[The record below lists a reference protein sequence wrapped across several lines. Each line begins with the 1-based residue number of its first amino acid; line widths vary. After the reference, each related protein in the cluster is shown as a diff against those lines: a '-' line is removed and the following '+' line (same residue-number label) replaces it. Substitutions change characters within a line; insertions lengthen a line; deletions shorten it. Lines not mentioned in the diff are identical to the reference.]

1 MSLDEHARNGL
12 RAIEEQRYD
21 DAIASFTKALEIAP
35 ERPDMNN
42 ALGMAYLH
50 RGDAGNAIPHL
61 EKAVSLADGFG
72 DEGHDAMRREMN
84 MTLATAYQLMDRV
97 PQARAQLEKV
107 IERWPGHVEAR
118 LQLGQLLLSTC
129 QLTDGLQA
137 YRDASD
143 YLDKEQREAA
153 EALVGSAEAF
163 LESEHE
169 AGVFLQGHQESYVQY
184 FDEVAKAQAD
194 AGWYAEAARMARG
207 PDGEPTPIVAE
218 GARPYALTRVDLVN
232 PNDGT
237 VSGVYSEQEPMV
249 VALSGLEPLAQVP
262 VMLPWDGGWPFDVWV
277 CSRCPWHWL
286 GITVQFAEPADSE
299 EAVVERI
306 DELIGQWYLSGYNG
320 EFGEAERGRFHYIGD
335 PEPLSTAAVGYVVD
349 LGRASFD
356 AIPAL
361 LTKLTVLHD
370 RAPIKRVLFGYGRLP
385 E

>member
-1 MSLDEHARNGL
+1 MSLDEHARTGL

-21 DAIASFTKALEIAP
+21 EAISAFTKAIEIAP

-61 EKAVSLADGFG
+61 ERAIELSEPFSAPEHEPMK
-72 DEGHDAMRREMN
+72 REMN

-97 PQARAQLEKV
+97 MQARAQLERV
-107 IERWPGHVEAR
+107 IARWPDHVEAR

-129 QLTDGLQA
+129 QLQDGLQA
-137 YRDASD
+137 YKDASD

-163 LESEHE
+163 LESEHT
-169 AGVFLQGHQESYVQY
+169 ADVFLQGHQESYVHY
-184 FDEVAKAQAD
+184 FDEVAAAQAD
-194 AGWYAEAARMARG
+194 AGWFAEATRMARG
-207 PDGEPTPIVAE
+207 ADGEPTPIVPE
-218 GARPYALTRVDLVN
+218 GARPYALQRADLVN

-262 VMLPWDGGWPFDVWV
+262 VMLPWDGGWPFEVWV
-277 CSRCPWHWL
+277 CSRSPWHWL
-286 GITVQFAEPADSE
+286 GITIQFEEPAADE
-299 EAVVERI
+299 EAVIERI
-306 DELIGQWYLSGYNG
+306 DELMGQWYLAGFNG
-320 EFGEAERGRFHYIGD
+320 DYGDAESGRFHYIGD
-335 PEPLSTAAVGYVVD
+335 PEPLGKAAVGYVVD
-349 LGRASFD
+349 LGRARFE
-356 AIPAL
+356 AIPSL
-361 LTKLTVLHD
+361 LHRLAVLHD
-370 RAPIKRVLFGYGRLP
+370 RAPVKRVLFGYGRLP